1 MTAGTGTAAGDGAM
15 REELHGEVKTF
26 VEQILHAMGL
36 SVAVEV
42 SDLEDGSV
50 RVDVQGEE
58 GELLLRRKGEG
69 LDALQHLVNSAY
81 RRDVG
86 RDQRIVIDAMG
97 FRQGKDVEL
106 QQMARFL
113 VEKVRTSGASQE
125 LGPLNS
131 YARRIVH
138 LEVGRHDDVASESQG
153 DGQLKQVIISLRR
166 PSR

>member
-1 MTAGTGTAAGDGAM
+1 M
-15 REELHGEVKTF
+15 RSELHGEVKAF
-26 VEQILHAMGL
+26 VEQVVEAMGL
-36 SVAVEV
+36 DVAVEV

-86 RDQRIVIDAMG
+86 RDQRIVIDAMN
-97 FRQGKDVEL
+97 FRQGKDIEL
-106 QQMARFL
+106 QQMAKFL
-113 VEKVRTSGASQE
+113 IEKVKSTKTPQE

-131 YARRIVH
+131 YARRVVH
-138 LEVGRHDDVASESQG
+138 MEVSLDPEVTSESQG
-153 DGQLKQVIISLRR
+153 DGQMKTVIIAPRAAR
-166 PSR
+166 

>member
-1 MTAGTGTAAGDGAM
+1 M
-15 REELHGEVKTF
+15 RSELHGEVKAF
-26 VEQILHAMGL
+26 VEQIVGAMGL
-36 SVAVEV
+36 DVAIEV

-81 RRDVG
+81 RREVG
-86 RDQRIVIDAMG
+86 REQRIVIDAMG
-97 FRQGKDVEL
+97 FRQGKDLEL

-113 VEKVRTSGASQE
+113 VEKARSTGMPQE

-138 LEVGRHDDVASESQG
+138 MEVSRHDDVASESQG
-153 DGQLKQVIISLRR
+153 DGQLKQVTISLRR
-166 PSR
+166 PAR

>member
-1 MTAGTGTAAGDGAM
+1 VTGVRDDTREGVM
-15 REELHGEVKTF
+15 RSELHGEVKAF
-26 VEQILHAMGL
+26 VEQIVDAMGI

-58 GELLLRRKGEG
+58 SELLLRRKGEG

-106 QQMARFL
+106 QQMAKFL
-113 VEKVRTSGASQE
+113 IEKARTTGMPQE

-131 YARRIVH
+131 YSRRIVH
-138 LEVGRHDDVASESQG
+138 LEVGRYDDVASESQG
-153 DGQLKQVIISLRR
+153 DGQLKHVIISVRKPAR
-166 PSR
+166 